1 MILCDLSFPGLWRNS
16 MQLEDFSFDMTG
28 QQALDIL
35 SSEEIKEF
43 RTRYDSSIPIL
54 VEGRVGIIE
63 KEGSTIKYME
73 ALKEAGAMGAI
84 VGGGIAVAPLESL
97 LSI

>member
-1 MILCDLSFPGLWRNS
+1 
-16 MQLEDFSFDMTG
+16 LEDFSFDMTG

-43 RTRYDSSIPIL
+43 HTRHDRNIPVL

-63 KEGSTIKYME
+63 KEGSTTKYIE